1 MKRIVLRR
9 GHHWENIVRSNTIIL
24 IAGLLMAAPVTAAE
38 PAQPQQ
44 QAQPQPQS
52 AEQSKVVCRKEA
64 ETGSLLKKR
73 RVCRSKRDW
82 EVAAQASRDAIS
94 QGQMSGGSSGN

>member
-1 MKRIVLRR
+1 MKRIMLEHR
-9 GHHWENIVRSNTIIL
+9 HHWENIVRSNSIIL

-38 PAQPQQ
+38 PAQPQ
-44 QAQPQPQS
+44 PQPQAQQ

-73 RVCRSKRDW
+73 RVCRTKREW
-82 EVAAQASRDAIS
+82 EAAAQASRDSMS